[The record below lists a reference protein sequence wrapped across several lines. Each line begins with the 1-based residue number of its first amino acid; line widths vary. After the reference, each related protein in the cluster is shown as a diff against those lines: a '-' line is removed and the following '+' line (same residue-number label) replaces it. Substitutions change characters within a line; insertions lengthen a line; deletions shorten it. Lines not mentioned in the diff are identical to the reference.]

1 MPKGAP
7 KQRLIQAFGQVMGAT
22 SLYTKKYV
30 SLARSTKKKGG
41 GKEDRKKARRKS
53 SHWLGPLKLKGGMY
67 FTPKSSISAS
77 SLSGYPYSFFPKKG
91 KEG

>member
-41 GKEDRKKARRKS
+41 GKKIERRREGSLLIGSVPS
-53 SHWLGPLKLKGGMY
+53 S
-67 FTPKSSISAS
+67 
-77 SLSGYPYSFFPKKG
+77 
-91 KEG
+91 